1 MRGKPGELARG
12 IESALGVDAYDVDAR
27 AACFVLAEL
36 VIVVR
41 QAYTKGKAR

>member
-12 IESALGVDAYDVDAR
+12 LESVFGVDAYDVDAR

-36 VIVVR
+36 VIGAR
-41 QAYTKGKAR
+41 ASYTKKR